1 MILVLV
7 ISVVEGSL
15 GRPFSLQFSGCVIPV
30 FGHIDSFLFLELQLS
45 SQQKHFMVLT
55 PIETYPEQLIAYLPG
70 LSSSFGFTLAFFFF
84 FNSIEVLTTSTLLIL
99 KFFEII
105 FLSLVPLCH
114 Y

>member
-84 FNSIEVLTTSTLLIL
+84 NSIEVLTTSTLLIL
-99 KFFEII
+99 KFFEMI